1 MDEHPN
7 VQLMRDLDEKVT
19 ASGDMAA
26 AFEALADDVE
36 WHEIGGTAP
45 TVGRQAL
52 GERFGAADYEV
63 TTETHDIVGND
74 EHVVQ
79 LLTNTATRNGKT
91 LTYRTAEI
99 YHVKDG
105 KIAARWAFSD
115 DTSRIVDFFS

>member
-7 VQLMRDLDEKVT
+7 VKLVRELDEQVT
-19 ASGDMAA
+19 SSGDMEA
-26 AFEALADDVE
+26 AFAALADDVT
-36 WHEIGGTAP
+36 WYEIGRAEP

-52 GERFGAADYEV
+52 AERFGAADYEI

-74 EHVVQ
+74 DHVVQ
-79 LLTNTATRNGKT
+79 LMTNTATRNGKT

-105 KIAARWAFSD
+105 KITDRWAFSD
-115 DTSRIVDFFS
+115 DTARIIDFFS